1 MTGEG
6 SARVSALIDDVAGA
20 ILDPNSIRCEVTA
33 MVRPRV
39 WADSDSWPAR
49 VDRHGDVR
57 HPFWVP
63 LEMIKRA
70 RQRDAH
76 VEVFHFTPAIEAAVR
91 IPPQPCLIHGEH
103 LSIREDDRAL
113 DDVLKLAD
121 IPGPVIGSKQLERR
135 SIDAPDLLAGLLGKA
150 LDQILDEQGDV
161 VGSVAE
167 RGDFDGKD
175 IQPVVK
181 VLAELS
187 LRDGA
192 LQVAIAC
199 GQDAHVH
206 GKRPVASDPLELS

>member
-1 MTGEG
+1 MLVDAKSPNPGFERLPGKAQPDCCSGGTGHSPLRG
-6 SARVSALIDDVAGA
+6 CQGGLDALSLV
-20 ILDPNSIRCEVTA
+20 
-33 MVRPRV
+33 
-39 WADSDSWPAR
+39 SWPCAGGC
-49 VDRHGDVR
+49 DRRSEG
-57 HPFWVP
+57 
-63 LEMIKRA
+63 
-70 RQRDAH
+70 
-76 VEVFHFTPAIEAAVR
+76 AVR

-121 IPGPVIGSKQLERR
+121 IPGPVIGSKQLERP

-150 LDQILDEQGDV
+150 LDQILDEQRDV

-199 GQDAHVH
+199 G
-206 GKRPVASDPLELS
+206 